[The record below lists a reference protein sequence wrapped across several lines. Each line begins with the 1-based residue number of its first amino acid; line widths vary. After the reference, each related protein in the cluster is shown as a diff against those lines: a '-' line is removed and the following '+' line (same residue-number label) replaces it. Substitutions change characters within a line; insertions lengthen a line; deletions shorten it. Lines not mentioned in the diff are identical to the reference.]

1 MVRLRIRPRTD
12 AAGRRHAASRS
23 SAPPVRYAAS
33 QAQGGQQIPG
43 QPRTLRA
50 TQQIPGQPQDAAS
63 YAADT
68 RAAARRGE
76 LRSVS
81 GTRRA
86 AGQASRVA
94 DAAHIGAHAPRK
106 IHRRCIFYSRAHAS
120 THTRTSA
127 HAPRK
132 KYQRYFF
139 YSRVRVTH
147 APARSRVR
155 RYCARVRATNGRGE
169 PKSCLVFV
177 RIFMTSFRADAPVK
191 VQYYCSNFCTI

>member
-1 MVRLRIRPRTD
+1 MMTEMILHPFCGPAPHPTWHGCGRKASRCEPIER
-12 AAGRRHAASRS
+12 AAGPICCESGARRAADTR
-23 SAPPVRYAAS
+23 AA
-33 QAQGGQQIPG
+33 A
-43 QPRTLRA
+43 
-50 TQQIPGQPQDAAS
+50 DAAS

-94 DAAHIGAHAPRK
+94 DTAHIGAHAPRK

-139 YSRVRVTH
+139 YSRVRVTR